1 MSEASERIRRRDL
14 RRAVGVEAV
23 SEIEQQ
29 GVALAHHAFVLNQHT
44 QQLHEVQK
52 RIDGL
57 SEWLR
62 ADRRVGTIVPVLGY
76 DIDTDTYPFRDAEA
90 RQAVRLAIGA
100 SFLARLRWLF
110 LGR

>member
-1 MSEASERIRRRDL
+1 MSEASERIKRRDL

-44 QQLHEVQK
+44 QQLHEAQK
-52 RIDGL
+52 RIDST
-57 SEWLR
+57 SEWAAR
-62 ADRRVGTIVPVLGY
+62 THPAGTLVPIVVY
-76 DIDTDTYPFRDAEA
+76 DIQTDTHRFHAAEA

-100 SFLARLRWLF
+100 SFMARLRWLF